1 MWDEIT
7 FPFLN
12 FNGATVNVK
21 EYVITY
27 PCWKLKLI
35 PVSNGTHVYSFA
47 SFTCHQTIT
56 SEIQPPGAFKYFV
69 LIMDLMIG
77 FPQEEITQHSVQ
89 KVSDQLREQTSDSA
103 ALNVDDIENSVEI
116 MDHIVTNLTS
126 IQQEVSY
133 WLKISNHRV
142 YY

>member
-1 MWDEIT
+1 
-7 FPFLN
+7 
-12 FNGATVNVK
+12 
-21 EYVITY
+21 
-27 PCWKLKLI
+27 
-35 PVSNGTHVYSFA
+35 
-47 SFTCHQTIT
+47 
-56 SEIQPPGAFKYFV
+56 
-69 LIMDLMIG
+69 MDLMIG